1 MTSLSGLQSGDFTD
15 IDVLYTINL
24 NGDSGD
30 NEQVITS
37 DGTNSSWS
45 DISGL
50 ISFSRLNADGST
62 ISIGGSTSGHYDT
75 TATKTIAVAKVP
87 NALTAGTNITYS
99 SGTTY
104 DGSAAITINSTDTNT
119 TYTAGDGLDLS
130 GTEFST
136 DLKSGSGLTIT
147 SGELDLSSIPNSAL
161 ANSTISGVSLG
172 SNLSN
177 LTAGT
182 NVSFSSG
189 STYNGSSAITINT
202 TDTNTTYAGGNN
214 ISIDATPNPDEIDLD
229 PAITGMTGITY
240 TGGSTTLTGGGGA
253 GDETI
258 ATYID
263 LTSATNLMPLLY
275 PEKVKPYLVFDV
287 YDPDSLGSVA
297 LTTSYAEIFSG
308 NLSNTFTAQTT
319 AVLVELQIFNAVYTT
334 GRYTYLG
341 LWDDDGAEWSG
352 GDEADGGGYGTGT
365 ENTQRVWCIADETDK
380 RTIQASWYLQ
390 GLTIGTS
397 YTINPTAKTNG
408 TTNYIFA
415 GGGDGLYP
423 ACILKVSNI

>member
-1 MTSLSGLQSGDFTD
+1 MDNIMASLTGLSSGDFTD
-15 IDVLYTINL
+15 IDVLYTINIA
-24 NGDSGD
+24 GSAGSDG
-30 NEQVITS
+30 QVLSS
-37 DGTNSSWS
+37 DGT
-45 DISGL
+45 
-50 ISFSRLNADGST
+50 
-62 ISIGGSTSGHYDT
+62 DT
-75 TATKTIAVAKVP
+75 NWTDPHTLLDLED
-87 NALTAGTNITYS
+87 LTAGTNITYD

-104 DGSAAITINSTDTNT
+104 DGSVARTINATNT
-119 TYTAGDGLDLS
+119 TYTAGDGLDLT
-130 GTEFST
+130 GTEFSA

-147 SGELDLSSIPNSAL
+147 SGEIDLSSIPNSAL

-172 SNLSN
+172 SNLAN
-177 LTAGT
+177 LSAGT
-182 NVSFSSG
+182 NVSFTYPG
-189 STYNGSSAITINT
+189 TYNGSSAITINT

-214 ISIDATPNPDEIDLD
+214 ISIDTSANPDEIDLD
-229 PAITGMTGITY
+229 PAITGMTGISY
-240 TGGSTTLTGGGGA
+240 TGSGTTLTGGGGA

-258 ATYID
+258 ATYLD
-263 LTSATNLMPLLY
+263 LTSNTNLMPSLY
-275 PEKVKPYLVFDV
+275 PNNVKPYLVFDV
-287 YDPDSLGSVA
+287 YDPASLDSDA

-308 NLSNTFTAQTT
+308 NLSNTFTAKTT

-352 GDEADGGGYGTGT
+352 GDEGDGGGDGTGT
-365 ENTQRVWCIADETDK
+365 TNTQRVWCIADETDK
-380 RTIQASWYLQ
+380 QTIQASWYLQ
-390 GLTIGTS
+390 GLSVGTS